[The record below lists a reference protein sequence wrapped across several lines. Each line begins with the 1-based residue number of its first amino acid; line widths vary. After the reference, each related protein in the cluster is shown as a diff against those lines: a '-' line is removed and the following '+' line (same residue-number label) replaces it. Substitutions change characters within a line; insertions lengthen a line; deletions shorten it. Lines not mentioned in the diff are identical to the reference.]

1 MSEGELDVFHFD
13 DERQSFEGF
22 GQTNGSRFWFAR
34 DLMKMLGYETF
45 SSFENAINKAVQAC
59 TTLKISVLDNIAQV
73 EREVDGKSCRDY
85 KLSRFGCYL
94 VAINGDVKKPQV
106 AMAQAYFASMAE
118 AIQAYLQKVEN
129 VERLLIRDEISE
141 REVSL
146 SGVAKSAGVV
156 VYAFFQNAGYRGMYN
171 MDLRRLKDFKGIDQG
186 KCLLDYMGREELAAN
201 LFRITQTEA
210 KIKND
215 RVRGQTAL
223 ETTAFNVGRKVRA
236 TMEEISGT
244 RPESL
249 PLAEDINTVK
259 KGLKQAQRELAK
271 LDKPGK
277 G

>member
-13 DERQSFEGF
+13 DERQSFEDF
-22 GQTNGSRFWFAR
+22 GQTNGSRFWFGR

-118 AIQAYLQKVEN
+118 AVQAYLQKAEN

-146 SGVAKSAGVV
+146 SGVRHRSEQVP
-156 VYAFFQNAGYRGMYN
+156 
-171 MDLRRLKDFKGIDQG
+171 
-186 KCLLDYMGREELAAN
+186 
-201 LFRITQTEA
+201 
-210 KIKND
+210 
-215 RVRGQTAL
+215 
-223 ETTAFNVGRKVRA
+223 
-236 TMEEISGT
+236 S
-244 RPESL
+244 
-249 PLAEDINTVK
+249 
-259 KGLKQAQRELAK
+259 
-271 LDKPGK
+271 
-277 G
+277 